1 MSHRLSGYLLMAT
14 AICLSTPLCA
24 LAQAPG
30 EDPIILNKEVKVQ
43 MLPLNQNRTTKQIEY
58 DNGIPAWQ
66 QAKLSR
72 YTAKAFSAD
81 TSGIYT
87 EKDVVNTV
95 KTQGG
100 KTVCAQSVGSAVAA
114 TPGAG
119 TAGAASAAAANA
131 RLGQTGD
138 QVVVLR
144 GDMVN
149 VCF

>member
-1 MSHRLSGYLLMAT
+1 MKHRRSGHWLMAT
-14 AICLSTPLCA
+14 VICLGVPVCA

-30 EDPIILNKEVKVQ
+30 EDPIVLNKQINIQ
-43 MLPLNQNRTTKQIEY
+43 MLPLNQTRTTNQIDY
-58 DNGIPAWQ
+58 TNGLPAWQ

-81 TSGIYT
+81 TTGIST
-87 EKDVVNTV
+87 DKDVVNTV

-100 KTVCAQSVGSAVAA
+100 KTVCAQSVGSNTTAA
-114 TPGAG
+114 
-119 TAGAASAAAANA
+119 AGAAKGSITQN
-131 RLGQTGD
+131 GD

-144 GDMVN
+144 GDLVN